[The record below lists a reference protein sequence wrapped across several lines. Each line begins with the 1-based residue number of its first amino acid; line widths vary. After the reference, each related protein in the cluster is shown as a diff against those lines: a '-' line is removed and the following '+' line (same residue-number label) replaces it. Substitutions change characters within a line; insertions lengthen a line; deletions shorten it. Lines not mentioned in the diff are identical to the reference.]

1 MRNTAGATKR
11 YTVGLIPTDFAAMVV
26 FLATELNG
34 IETALNNNADGF
46 LEMITVAPSKPRD
59 GMIRFAAAGVLGAS
73 KGYYGYHSSAWN
85 LLG

>member
-1 MRNTAGATKR
+1 MRNTDGATRR
-11 YTVGLIPTDFAAMVV
+11 YSVGLIPTDFAAMVV
-26 FLATELNG
+26 FLATELKS

-59 GMIRFAAAGVLGAS
+59 GMVRFAEAGVLGVS
-73 KGYYGYHSSAWN
+73 KGFYGYHSSAWN